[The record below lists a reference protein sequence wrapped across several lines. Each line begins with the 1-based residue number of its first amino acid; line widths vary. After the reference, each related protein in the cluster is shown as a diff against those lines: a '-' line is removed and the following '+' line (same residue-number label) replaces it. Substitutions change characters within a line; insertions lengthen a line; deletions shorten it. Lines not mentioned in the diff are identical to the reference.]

1 MNLVERWRALDPA
14 WRFALQ
20 AYLVARIALS
30 AWAFII
36 ATLFPVVAQ
45 NLDLFGAPVLAA
57 FDLKAGERYAY
68 SRAVDGVVL
77 IFRASDV
84 GFVTDAQTGS
94 VWSLREGR
102 AIAGAYVGRVLHAS
116 PYSVEEIFPYRG
128 IAPETNLFLSV
139 WQRFDTNWYLK
150 IAREGYVNAASTVYF
165 PLYPFLVRVVSV
177 IVGDTLFAAL
187 VVSNLALI
195 GALALLYRLSD
206 ALFGAPSARRAVAYW
221 LLFPTAFF
229 LCAAYT
235 ESLFLF
241 LTLAAFDFARRDKW
255 FTATLFGMLTALT
268 RLQGGLLVV
277 PLALLCFKFQVR
289 EVVGRRQEAVGRDS
303 DCQLPTAS
311 RLPMFTF
318 HVSRFAFLLFIPF
331 VTLAFLAFTNL
342 SLLSSYVG
350 ELHARFVFPWENVLA
365 SLALLVDG
373 RASFVDALNLVTT
386 ILFGALVI
394 VVWRALPREYGVYAL
409 MMYLAP
415 LFRMTTTQ
423 PLVSMD
429 RYALALF
436 PVFIWLG
443 ARGQHA
449 WVNRAIVYLSFPLQL
464 YLSAQ
469 FVLWGWVG

>member
-30 AWAFII
+30 VWAFII

-57 FDLKAGERYAY
+57 FDLKTGERYAY
-68 SRAVDGVVL
+68 SRAVDGAVL

-102 AIAGAYVGRVLHAS
+102 AIAGVYAGRALSAS
-116 PYSVEEIFPYRG
+116 PYSIEDIFPYRG
-128 IAPETNLFLSV
+128 VAPEQNVWWSV

-150 IAREGYVNAASTVYF
+150 IARAGYVDTASTVYF

-177 IVGDTLFAAL
+177 LVGDALFAAL

-195 GALALLYRLSD
+195 VALALLYRLSD
-206 ALFGAPSARRAVAYW
+206 ALFGATSARRAVAYW

-229 LCAAYT
+229 LFAAYT

-255 FTATLFGMLTALT
+255 FIATIFGALAALT

-277 PLALLCFKFQVR
+277 PLALLGFKFQVR

-303 DCQLPTAS
+303 DCQSPPANRLLSFTPHAS
-311 RLPMFTF
+311 RL
-318 HVSRFAFLLFIPF
+318 ALLLFIPLA
-331 VTLAFLAFTNL
+331 TAAFLAFTNL

-415 LFRMTTTQ
+415 LFRMTTMQ

-429 RYALALF
+429 RYALAIF

-443 ARGQHA
+443 ACGQNA